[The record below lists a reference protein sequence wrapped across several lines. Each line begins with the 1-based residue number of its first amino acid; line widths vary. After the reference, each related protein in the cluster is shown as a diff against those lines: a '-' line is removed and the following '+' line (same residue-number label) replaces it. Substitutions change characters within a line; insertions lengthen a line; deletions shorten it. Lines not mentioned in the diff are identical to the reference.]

1 MSLKSKL
8 ITTIS
13 MFVLVLVMTIV
24 GVFAVTSATVNMG
37 GNITF
42 VADDVYARIT
52 GKIEGANEPTNL
64 AVLNY
69 TATSKPRAEE
79 LSTWINNLTFK
90 SATESIKITVTVE
103 NLAQDRWLLVNVE
116 DKITSPIANLI
127 RKMEKGGQAYTS
139 GTNHALA
146 PSTGEGT
153 SKVEFVLTLSVENG
167 NYSIT
172 DASYDY
178 IIHLNNSNEEPEQ
191 PAEELEFTFDGNKVT
206 GYTGTETNIRIPSS
220 YSIQETEATEFI
232 VTLADFSGETPEG
245 RNKVGILMAL
255 SGYTLHLSN
264 GNTIICSEGFY
275 SIQDNIDEIQR
286 NLPMTVDLT
295 GVDLTFTVGVE
306 GPTQG
311 QEQALGGFLQGYWY
325 KQATDSDWVDSSVTP
340 LPETLNYPVEF
351 KVNVKTYKYF
361 EGNDYTV
368 DTIGAIFSLP
378 QSGTDTIVL
387 TIPSTIKNID
397 PYAFQYNTVP
407 FTVVFEDKAE
417 LPAIGEYAFATDS
430 LKSLILPQNLK
441 VIPENAFYGCS
452 GLTELTIPSSLTEI
466 GGAAFYGCSGITEL
480 VIPNSVTTIGGG
492 AFDNCTGIKKLTY
505 NSNLVPVDCG
515 DGPWNNTYFATENFG
530 SPDGLEVIIGPDV
543 KVIYNGIFSQS
554 GYGYYSNT
562 NILKITIQ
570 GDVELIENN
579 AFERCNKLVSINF
592 PSSLKTIGVEAFQ
605 YCNSLQSVIF
615 EEGSA
620 LTTISASAFS
630 GCISI
635 TGELI
640 IPARV
645 TTIGDDSFR
654 NCSGL
659 TSLTFADNSQLITI
673 GNSAFDN
680 CSGLIGN
687 LIIPEGVETIGDY
700 AFFGCRGLTGELK
713 IPEGV
718 TTIGEGTFLSCE
730 ELTSVNL
737 PSTIKSIGSCVFNH
751 CYSLAELKG
760 VGNSYYT
767 IDKNRAL
774 IVDGGKSII
783 AYATNASENSYTIPV
798 GVKTIGDSA
807 FSGCAG
813 LTSITIPS
821 SVTSIEPFAFS
832 NCSELKSI
840 TIYATTPPTLGSS
853 VFYGVH
859 ALDKIYV
866 YGESVE
872 IYKAAEGWSGYSGRI
887 QAIPEP

>member
-103 NLAQDRWLLVNVE
+103 NLAQDRWLLVNIE

-232 VTLADFSGETPEG
+232 VTLADFSGGTPEG

-264 GNTIICSEGFY
+264 GNTIVCNNGF
-275 SIQDNIDEIQR
+275 QDINGNINMISS

-295 GVDLTFTVGVE
+295 GVDLTFTVGAE

-351 KVNVKTYKYF
+351 KVNIKTYKFF
-361 EGNDYTV
+361 EG
-368 DTIGAIFSLP
+368 
-378 QSGTDTIVL
+378 
-387 TIPSTIKNID
+387 
-397 PYAFQYNTVP
+397 
-407 FTVVFEDKAE
+407 EDN
-417 LPAIGEYAFATDS
+417 S
-430 LKSLILPQNLK
+430 
-441 VIPENAFYGCS
+441 V
-452 GLTELTIPSSLTEI
+452 TEI
-466 GGAAFYGCSGITEL
+466 GDNAFSGLLNLESIIIPEGITKIGEFAFGGSMNL
-480 VIPNSVTTIGGG
+480 SYISLPNTLTTIGQW
-492 AFDNCTGIKKLTY
+492 AFMECYSLHSITLPENFQTIEGEQKLSNY
-505 NSNLVPVDCG
+505 ISMVYNNSNLDVSS
-515 DGPWNNTYFATENFG
+515 YF
-530 SPDGLEVIIGPDV
+530 SPEVLEIINKGEQAEGRIETTNGVKYYINETKNQKLAIGPENNRNSLTTLSIDEGTTGIAPNAFAYTTLSSIILPNTLEYIYSFAFASSSLNSV
-543 KVIYNGIFSQS
+543 VIPDNVINIQS
-554 GYGYYSNT
+554 G
-562 NILKITIQ
+562 
-570 GDVELIENN
+570 
-579 AFERCNKLVSINF
+579 
-592 PSSLKTIGVEAFQ
+592 AFQ
-605 YCNSLQSVIF
+605 YCNNLV
-615 EEGSA
+615 E
-620 LTTISASAFS
+620 
-630 GCISI
+630 
-635 TGELI
+635 
-640 IPARV
+640 V
-645 TTIGDDSFR
+645 TIGRSVEYIAWGNGPF
-654 NCSGL
+654 NTEAFGL
-659 TSLTFADNSQLITI
+659 
-673 GNSAFDN
+673 
-680 CSGLIGN
+680 
-687 LIIPEGVETIGDY
+687 
-700 AFFGCRGLTGELK
+700 
-713 IPEGV
+713 
-718 TTIGEGTFLSCE
+718 
-730 ELTSVNL
+730 
-737 PSTIKSIGSCVFNH
+737 
-751 CYSLAELKG
+751 CYSLAIVYNKSSNVSFEIGGSNYGAVNLKEVVEAGSAQGRIETENNFNYYVNDVTG
-760 VGNSYYT
+760 VF
-767 IDKNRAL
+767 IAL
-774 IVDGGKSII
+774 SPSVPR
-783 AYATNASENSYTIPV
+783 E
-798 GVKTIGDSA
+798 
-807 FSGCAG
+807 G
-813 LTSITIPS
+813 LTEVVLSDRTTHINPYAFYCNNRVFLNKNNHSISEIVIPS
-821 SVTSIEPFAFS
+821 SVIEIGENAFEYCNSLKIVTFES
-832 NCSELKSI
+832 NSKIETIKDNAFTNCQFLESI
-840 TIYATTPPTLGSS
+840 TIDKVTPPTLGNS
-853 VFYGVH
+853 VFPSYVAGEMAIYVPS
-859 ALDKIYV
+859 ASVEAYQTAWSSYADKI
-866 YGESVE
+866 
-872 IYKAAEGWSGYSGRI
+872 KP
-887 QAIPEP
+887 IP

>member
-52 GKIEGANEPTNL
+52 GKIEGANESTNL

-69 TATSKPRAEE
+69 TATSEPSAED
-79 LSTWINNLTFK
+79 LSTWINDLTFK

-103 NLAQDRWLLVNVE
+103 NLAQGRWLLVNIE
-116 DKITSPIANLI
+116 DQIASPITNLI

-178 IIHLNNSNEEPEQ
+178 IIHLNNSNDEPEQ

-232 VTLADFSGETPEG
+232 VTLDDFNGNTPEG

-368 DTIGAIFSLP
+368 DTISMFSLP

-397 PYAFQYNTVP
+397 PYAFQSDTTS
-407 FTVVFEDKAE
+407 FSLVFEDRTE
-417 LPAIGEYAFATDS
+417 LPVIGEGAFA
-430 LKSLILPQNLK
+430 
-441 VIPENAFYGCS
+441 GCS
-452 GLTELTIPSSLTEI
+452 GLKSVILPNSLKGFVENVFDNCSNLEFNTYDNAYYLGNETNPYLVLYKAINTSVSSVQINESCKIIGDNAFNSCSSLT
-466 GGAAFYGCSGITEL
+466 
-480 VIPNSVTTIGGG
+480 
-492 AFDNCTGIKKLTY
+492 
-505 NSNLVPVDCG
+505 
-515 DGPWNNTYFATENFG
+515 
-530 SPDGLEVIIGPDV
+530 
-543 KVIYNGIFSQS
+543 
-554 GYGYYSNT
+554 
-562 NILKITIQ
+562 
-570 GDVELIENN
+570 
-579 AFERCNKLVSINF
+579 
-592 PSSLKTIGVEAFQ
+592 
-605 YCNSLQSVIF
+605 
-615 EEGSA
+615 
-620 LTTISASAFS
+620 
-630 GCISI
+630 SI
-635 TGELI
+635 TFEG
-640 IPARV
+640 
-645 TTIGDDSFR
+645 
-654 NCSGL
+654 
-659 TSLTFADNSQLITI
+659 NSQLITI
-673 GNSAFDN
+673 GNRAFRF
-680 CSGLIGN
+680 SGL
-687 LIIPEGVETIGDY
+687 
-700 AFFGCRGLTGELK
+700 
-713 IPEGV
+713 
-718 TTIGEGTFLSCE
+718 
-730 ELTSVNL
+730 
-737 PSTIKSIGSCVFNH
+737 KSIG
-751 CYSLAELKG
+751 
-760 VGNSYYT
+760 
-767 IDKNRAL
+767 
-774 IVDGGKSII
+774 
-783 AYATNASENSYTIPV
+783 IPEWV
-798 GVKTIGDSA
+798 TTIGDSA
-807 FSGCAG
+807 FANCNLLESVIIPTGVTTIGGYAFQGCTKLTSIAIPEGVTMIGESTFGYCNG
-813 LTSITIPS
+813 LTSIVIPER
-821 SVTSIEPFAFS
+821 VTSIGNFAFS
-832 NCSELKSI
+832 GCSGLTEIIFNGNSQLQTIGESAFSSCSGLVSI
-840 TIYATTPPTLGSS
+840 TLPEGVTEIGNDAFKYCTSLTSLTINAIEPPTLGTS
-853 VFYGVH
+853 VFH
-859 ALDKIYV
+859 SNLATIYV
-866 YGESVE
+866 PSGSVGK
-872 IYKAAEGWSGYSGRI
+872 YQTAWADYSSKI